1 MPAKILLIDDDAEVL
16 EMNGKYLTSQN
27 FIVFTSSD
35 PKLGLNIARTKKPDL
50 IVLDVMMPGMT
61 GYELCTRIRQF
72 SNVPIIFL
80 TGKSSED
87 DKIQGLVT
95 GGDDYIIKPYS
106 LKELKARIDALL
118 RRAGMIL
125 AEDKN
130 RNAFEFGNLKIDMTL
145 HKALFS
151 GNDLQ
156 LTNRE
161 YDILVYFCNHPNKII
176 TFEELGQQLF
186 GVYNELDRR
195 TIMVNVSRLRKKMSI
210 DDTLYNMIETVWSQG
225 YKFLTPQKR

>member
-16 EMNGKYLTSQN
+16 EINGKYLTSQN

-145 HKALFS
+145 HKAFFS

-225 YKFLTPQKR
+225 YKFLAPQKR